1 MEPLQ
6 KLKILLVDRAANYTD
21 EYLSLVLDE
30 AEAEALAY
38 CRREDVPDGLAVAV
52 VRMALVNLSAVAA
65 PAGMAFPHR
74 GTAEPRK
81 PILTDIR
88 RKSRIFYAGIGSW
101 WFCDRN
107 GNAGIPPVAYPGR

>member
-52 VRMALVNLSAVAA
+52 VRMA
-65 PAGMAFPHR
+65 AGEGQPHR
-74 GTAEPRK
+74 IGWPF
-81 PILTDIR
+81 LTGVQR
-88 RKSRIFYAGIGSW
+88 NLGSL
-101 WFCDRN
+101 
-107 GNAGIPPVAYPGR
+107 Y

>member
-30 AEAEALAY
+30 VEAEALAY

-52 VRMALVNLSAVAA
+52 VRMALVKVNRTGSDGLSSQGYSGTSEAYIDGY
-65 PAGMAFPHR
+65 PAEIADILR
-74 GTAEPRK
+74 RYRK
-81 PILTDIR
+81 L
-88 RKSRIFYAGIGSW
+88 
-101 WFCDRN
+101 
-107 GNAGIPPVAYPGR
+107 VVL

>member
-38 CRREDVPDGLAVAV
+38 CRQEDVPDGWPS
-52 VRMALVNLSAVAA
+52 LSCAW
-65 PAGMAFPHR
+65 R
-74 GTAEPRK
+74 
-81 PILTDIR
+81 
-88 RKSRIFYAGIGSW
+88 W
-101 WFCDRN
+101 
-107 GNAGIPPVAYPGR
+107 